1 MIYVMSDIH
10 GEYQKYKQMLEKI
23 KFNEQD
29 TLYMLGDVIDRGP
42 DGIKILQDMMKY
54 PNIVPLF
61 GNHEYMSIK
70 CISWLKQEI
79 TEDNIEKMD
88 DSVLD
93 EFSNWIFNGGISTI
107 EGFRNLSADEQD
119 NIIDY
124 LAEFTLYEELYLND
138 KHYILVHAGLG
149 NFDPNK
155 SLEDYEVSELIWD
168 RPDYDKK
175 YFDDPN
181 TYVIVGHTPTILING
196 KIEIYHGYQYIA
208 IDCGATYEGGKL
220 ACLCLD
226 TMEEFYV
233 E

>member
-181 TYVIVGHTPTILING
+181 TFFFLLHTPTILING